1 MNNNDIYNNYNGS
14 SLGSALN
21 KLNEA
26 NQIRNQA
33 IQEQQTQQ
41 QVQQE
46 KQNSNENWFTRLYA
60 TGLQA
65 YKNIQRGLTETFIE
79 APIDFLLEA
88 VGIFSPEAAE
98 KAISFSITDTLMSLG
113 KSSEERIYEKI
124 TGNSLED
131 QTLLN
136 DASQKVQDIV
146 INIEKGIGGALGFA
160 GLNIGGAAIGGTTK
174 IGQMAASYGLMAASA
189 SGSSM
194 ESAITDPNYDGNY
207 LGAVGYSTAS
217 GLVEA
222 GLELA
227 LGNVPNI
234 GKLSSQKVLTSIAK
248 DFVEEGFEEVL
259 SDVAQPFL
267 KTMYNN
273 KSLEENL
280 DELTLQGLAKTFL
293 VGGTVGGLISG
304 TVNIGQTIAMSPE
317 GKKIRSELEYYK
329 EEDKKAKEQYYK
341 DVNKI
346 GEVEARKIY
355 ENKRAEIASNV
366 EALGER
372 ASNLAAKYQESSGYD
387 VVVNGEKIKI
397 PLTKEYISAE
407 ANEIRQSS
415 PMQDAIRETIEFIN
429 DSTMSD
435 YNIEFMTPSEMKE
448 QGYNPNA
455 NGFIKSDNKSIVLS
469 TNPIDAAQ
477 FVLAHELKHS
487 LEEIPEMKNVETEII
502 NSMDSDEYTKKYQEY
517 SKRYNTTD
525 KKTIHSEI
533 VADKIGELAKNYK
546 DVKKLF
552 TKRST
557 LQKFIDFVINK
568 RKSTKNSKARE
579 MLARI
584 IENARNINIATKEN
598 SKKSDTKYSIGKD
611 IDIELENKNADSY
624 IEAKKEFGTTTRL
637 DYAGWLNVDGT
648 MLDFSDGQGYRVLD
662 HREIQNIYKDN
673 QWTDALIQYLAEGNI
688 RLQSYGFEVWKKPT
702 KEQVVVLKRHIRNNY
717 GEVVVDIDYNKNGDV
732 KSFEYERGTP
742 TDKIIE
748 DINNYFDKGIEP
760 VIDSSDDIRYSI
772 GEKIENPTALE
783 IANTSKQIQKQITKA
798 QEFVKDNKQYQE
810 DTIKAIKQ
818 LVDNN
823 IKNINHTKRGSKDI
837 NKDARTVL
845 TNLRGDKFLQNKF
858 ILETINPEQKAYLET
873 ALSFFEE
880 RIETLNYKSRKTI
893 PALDYATNINDMEGY
908 DDYADVFEGK
918 TEGDVVLS
926 TLRVISKVLNSAS
939 NEEVELNGNGVN
951 RKEVTQ
957 DEVDQQIKAG
967 RSEPKAQKG
976 LLKSINQLATS
987 VVDGDAMFDIWG
999 RYNENSLMKKMYAE
1013 LYQSHLDYLKVKREY
1028 QEDVDKFI
1036 KNNKKFVRKLKDKNQ
1051 KVKIAGHDVYY
1062 GEAISLY
1069 MALEADNAPEHLLKS
1084 DRSGAKLTGNK
1095 GRIDIEQ
1102 KDFLN
1107 MLTDEQRKD
1116 LKNEDIKGKERKDL
1130 YRKCGDTIRTEIGK
1144 VIGQDAQ
1151 ELISILR
1158 KHYSE
1163 SGKLYQ
1169 EIAEKYNGF
1178 SYILQKI
1185 YYPLKS
1191 DIASFNK
1198 QSGTID
1204 TTGNF
1209 MNDTMN
1215 PSFTKALS
1223 SNVSNKLQISDV
1235 LDTYQHFS
1243 EQLATWTQIS
1253 VKIKQLDRFLN
1264 TTVNLPNKQSGLKF
1278 REFLKEY
1285 VDPDFEKRYES
1296 LVLAMQQINKTEKTA
1311 VDRILN
1317 KIRGINAT
1325 VSLAFN
1331 LKTIAIQPTA
1341 YFKYWLYVSPQN
1353 WLKALAPNKN
1363 LISFKELEKLSPL
1376 VYDRYYG
1383 NEGRNIAEAQTV
1395 GAARA
1400 LNKLGQVGMD
1410 LISKT
1415 DKIPLKLGWKAIQL
1429 EAQSK
1434 GITDVNEIVKMFE
1447 EATYK
1452 TQATYDALSNGSAV
1466 RINNEISKSIFMF
1479 SAENRKTL
1487 SRFFHSI
1494 YGLSVDVKSKKA
1506 WKEFAGSTT
1515 SMIASAAVVAAI
1527 TQFLRGLKGDNEE
1540 EEVMEGYL
1548 KEFTTN
1554 MVGVFPII
1562 SNLYNSLVNGYDLQ
1576 LTGFSQITDLLD
1588 LPQYCETLMSTS
1600 ATDDDKKHAIIQI
1613 SQRLAHAIGIPFRNI
1628 YNDIMYIAGATD
1640 TAFKTNIVMEL
1651 RNLYYNT
1658 NQSTM
1663 STLMKTYAKR
1673 GDENK
1678 LKAMVGARFEK
1689 FVAGE
1694 ISEDASKEIAR
1705 LYMGGH
1711 ITTMPSSING
1721 EMTYNGQT
1729 YTLTKAQMTNA
1740 KDVYSLANDLLSD
1753 MIGSSDYAN
1762 LTDEEKA
1769 KAIKKLYSTYYE
1781 LAKSSVIDNYE
1792 TSKLTQIANYFDI
1805 STYVVALS
1813 KISNIEQ
1820 TEKLSR
1826 KTAVMQYINKLKLN
1840 KNQKYLLLLLAGYSV
1855 SEENV
1860 ESLLKYL
1867 KTNGM
1872 SSKEADNFLGIKK

>member
-1 MNNNDIYNNYNGS
+1 MNNNDIYNNKSGS
-14 SLGSALN
+14 SVQDAYARL
-21 KLNEA
+21 
-26 NQIRNQA
+26 NQA
-33 IQEQQTQQ
+33 AQTRSAAIMQQQAIEEQQQQ
-41 QVQQE
+41 LLEQE
-46 KQNSNENWFTRLYA
+46 KQKNEENWFTRLYA

-65 YKNIQRGLTETFIE
+65 YKNIQRGLTQTLIE
-79 APIDFLLEA
+79 APIDFLLQA
-88 VGIFSPEAAE
+88 VGIFDQEAAE
-98 KAISFSITDTLMSLG
+98 KAISFSITDTLMNIG
-113 KSSEERIYEKI
+113 KSGEERLYEKI
-124 TGNSLED
+124 TGNTLEN

-146 INIEKGIGGALGFA
+146 INIEQGIGSALGFV
-160 GLNIGGAAIGGTTK
+160 GLNKVGGAIGGTSK
-174 IGQMAASYGLMAASA
+174 IGQQAASYGLMAASG

-222 GLELA
+222 GLEMA
-227 LGNVPNI
+227 LGNIPNI
-234 GKLSSQKVLTSIAK
+234 GKSSSQKVLTSIAK
-248 DFVEEGFEEVL
+248 DFAEEGFEEVL

-267 KTMYNN
+267 KTIYNN

-280 DELTLQGLAKTFL
+280 DELTLQGLAETFL

-304 TVNIGQTIAMSPE
+304 TANIGQTIVMSPE

-346 GEVEARKIY
+346 GEVEARRIY

-387 VVVNGEKIKI
+387 VVVNGETLKI
-397 PLTKEYISAE
+397 PLTKEYISSE

-415 PMQDAIRETIEFIN
+415 PMQDAIRETIDFIN

-435 YNIEFMTPSEMKE
+435 YNIEFMTPSEME
-448 QGYNPNA
+448 AQGYNPNA
-455 NGFIKSDNKSIVLS
+455 NGFIKPNNKSIVLS
-469 TNPIDAAQ
+469 TNPVDAAQ
-477 FVLAHELKHS
+477 FVLVHELKHS

-502 NSMDSDEYTKKYQEY
+502 NSMDSDEYTRKYQEY

-525 KKTIHSEI
+525 KKIIHSEI

-552 TKRST
+552 TKRRT

-584 IENARNINIATKEN
+584 IENARNINIA
-598 SKKSDTKYSIGKD
+598 
-611 IDIELENKNADSY
+611 NKNV
-624 IEAKKEFGTTTRL
+624 E
-637 DYAGWLNVDGT
+637 
-648 MLDFSDGQGYRVLD
+648 
-662 HREIQNIYKDN
+662 NI
-673 QWTDALIQYLAEGNI
+673 
-688 RLQSYGFEVWKKPT
+688 KPT
-702 KEQVVVLKRHIRNNY
+702 
-717 GEVVVDIDYNKNGDV
+717 YNL
-732 KSFEYERGTP
+732 
-742 TDKIIE
+742 
-748 DINNYFDKGIEP
+748 GIK
-760 VIDSSDDIRYSI
+760 YSI

-818 LVDNN
+818 LVDND

-858 ILETINPEQKAYLET
+858 ILEAINPEQKAYLET
-873 ALSFFEE
+873 ALSFFEK
-880 RIETLNYKSRKTI
+880 RIETLNYKGRKTI
-893 PALDYATNINDMEGY
+893 PALDYATNINDMDGY
-908 DDYADVFEGK
+908 DEYADVFEGK

-926 TLRVISKVLNSAS
+926 TLRVINKVLNSAS
-939 NEEVELNGNGVN
+939 NEEVELNGNNVN
-951 RKEVTQ
+951 RKTVTQ
-957 DEVDQQIKAG
+957 EEVDQQIKAG
-967 RSEPKAQKG
+967 RSEPKAQKSI
-976 LLKSINQLATS
+976 LKTINQLATS
-987 VVDGDAMFDIWG
+987 VVDGAAMFDIWG
-999 RYNENSLMKKMYAE
+999 RCNENSLMNEMYAE
-1013 LYQSHLDYLKVKREY
+1013 LYQSQLNYLKVKREY

-1069 MALEADNAPEHLLKS
+1069 MALEADNAPEHLLKA
-1084 DRSGAKLTGNK
+1084 DRSGAVLTGNK
-1095 GRIDIEQ
+1095 GRRITIEQ
-1102 KDFLN
+1102 NEFLN
-1107 MLTDEQRKD
+1107 MLTDEQRKK
-1116 LKNEDIKGKERKDL
+1116 LKDKTIKGKDRKAL
-1130 YRKCGDTIRTEIGK
+1130 YRECGDTIRAEIGK

-1151 ELISILR
+1151 ELISILK
-1158 KHYSE
+1158 KHYSK

-1169 EIAEKYNGF
+1169 ETAEKYNGF
-1178 SYILQKI
+1178 SYTPQEN

-1223 SNVSNKLQISDV
+1223 SNVSNQLQISDV

-1264 TTVNLPNKQSGLKF
+1264 TTINLPNKQSGLKF
-1278 REFLKEY
+1278 RQFLNEY
-1285 VDPDFEKRYES
+1285 VDPDFDKRYES
-1296 LVLAMQQINKTEKTA
+1296 LVLAMQHINKTEKTA

-1400 LNKLGQVGMD
+1400 LNKIGQAGMEW
-1410 LISKT
+1410 ISKA
-1415 DKIPLKLGWKAIQL
+1415 DKVPLKLGWKAIQL

-1466 RINNEISKSIFMF
+1466 RINNEIAKSLFMF
-1479 SAENRKTL
+1479 SSENRKTL

-1494 YGLSVDVKSKKA
+1494 YALSADVKNKNA

-1515 SMIASAAVVAAI
+1515 SMIASAAVVAFI
-1527 TQFLRGLKGDNEE
+1527 TQILRGLKDDNEE

-1600 ATDDDKKHAIIQI
+1600 ATDADKKHAVIQI
-1613 SQRLAHAIGIPFRNI
+1613 AQRLAHAVGIPFRNI
-1628 YNDIMYIAGATD
+1628 YNDIMYIAGAGD
-1640 TAFKTNIVMEL
+1640 TVFKTNTVMEL

-1705 LYMGGH
+1705 LYMNGN
-1711 ITTMPSSING
+1711 ITKMPSAIGETMSYDGKSIVLNKQQR
-1721 EMTYNGQT
+1721 EHA
-1729 YTLTKAQMTNA
+1729 LA
-1740 KDVYSLANDLLSD
+1740 VYSLANDLLVELINSKYYT
-1753 MIGSSDYAN
+1753 S

-1781 LAKSSVIDNYE
+1781 LAKKDLFSDYESSRLV
-1792 TSKLTQIANYFDI
+1792 K
-1805 STYVVALS
+1805 VADYIN
-1813 KISNIEQ
+1813 ISNYVASLSHISSIEN
-1820 TEKLSR
+1820 TEKLPR
-1826 KTAVMQYINKLKLN
+1826 KTAVMRYINSLRMN
-1840 KNQKYLLLLLAGYSV
+1840 KNEKYLLLLLAGYSIPDEYQLGV
-1855 SEENV
+1855 AQF
-1860 ESLLKYL
+1860 LKN
-1867 KTNGM
+1867 NGM
-1872 SSKEADNFLGIKK
+1872 SQKEARILVGLDTEQKKEG